1 MLRKWSYTYFKSLK
15 KYTVLESYN
24 KAEPIPF
31 GTPLNATLIDTCE
44 LGTTLVVIRS
54 NCHTW
59 VAYNMNIKLCR
70 ENRMIFYR

>member
-31 GTPLNATLIDTCE
+31 GTPLNATLIGTCE

-59 VAYNMNIKLCR
+59 VAYNMNIEFCR